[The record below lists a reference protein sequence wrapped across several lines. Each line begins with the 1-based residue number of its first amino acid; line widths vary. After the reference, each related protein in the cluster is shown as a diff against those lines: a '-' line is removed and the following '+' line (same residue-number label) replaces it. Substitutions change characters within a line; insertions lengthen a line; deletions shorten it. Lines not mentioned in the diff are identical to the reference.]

1 MHPMVEE
8 GPKFPLH
15 IQILSNIA
23 VRDSTPSQV
32 IKFPHAVDRGVQQVS
47 SRVCVEQ
54 KNQPSATNRDHAKQ
68 PLSQALQRDNEPAA
82 TGFPWPGASGI
93 DCASG
98 ADPSFPPTRPQPSA
112 PGDNRDSARS
122 ARLFTRC

>member
-1 MHPMVEE
+1 M
-8 GPKFPLH
+8 GPFWD
-15 IQILSNIA
+15 IFNISA
-23 VRDSTPSQV
+23 FKREKTCDSFSKMRFQV
-32 IKFPHAVDRGVQQVS
+32 IKFPHPVDRGVQQVS
-47 SRVCVEQ
+47 SRVSVEQ

-98 ADPSFPPTRPQPSA
+98 ADPSFPPTRPQSSA